1 MELVIISSLVL
12 GVLLLNRPVTLLFQ
26 RFYIKHQFKKFIAT
40 ETFYH
45 SVVSRYLKYYNRLN
59 LEEQRKFLFRTY
71 LFQHSKHF
79 HYIEVEASA
88 EMPILVSA
96 AAVQLTFGLEKFKL
110 DYFDDIFI
118 LRDDYHYGFYSR
130 PFMGHVDQT
139 GIYLSW
145 DNFIKGISGQTPNC
159 NVGLH
164 EMGHALAYV
173 NFITQTEED
182 KHFKKEFHNFSKVA
196 RPIFT
201 SMQGAEGVKNLLGD
215 YAATNYHEFWA
226 VSVEVFFENPVMFRH
241 ELPDLYEAM
250 ARVLNQDPL
259 NFVTGNT
266 TIIRR
271 QDADGAS
278 GVGVVTGV
286 ADREVGAN

>member
-1 MELVIISSLVL
+1 MEIVIISCLVL
-12 GVLLLNRPVTLLFQ
+12 GVLLLNHPVTLLVQ
-26 RFYIKHQFKKFIAT
+26 SLYTKHQFKKFVSR

-45 SVVSRYLKYYNRLN
+45 SVISRHFSYYNRLN

-71 LFQHSKHF
+71 QFQQAKNF
-79 HYIEVEASA
+79 HYIEVEATA

-96 AAVQLTFGLEKFKL
+96 AAVQLTFGLDQFKL
-110 DYFDDIFI
+110 GYFEDIFI

-145 DNFIKGISGQTPNC
+145 DNFIKGIKGETRHC

-173 NFITQTEED
+173 NFITRTDED

-201 SMQGAEGVKNLLGD
+201 SMQEGHKNLLGD

-226 VSVEVFFENPVMFRH
+226 VSVEIFFENPVLFRH
-241 ELPDLYEAM
+241 EMPLLYEAM
-250 ARVLNQDPL
+250 VRLLNQDPL
-259 NFVTGNT
+259 LYASGST

-271 QDADGAS
+271 MNSISSSEAAAG
-278 GVGVVTGV
+278 
-286 ADREVGAN
+286 